1 MAKTSKSPKRIL
13 QVAHAL
19 GKQRLRTYSH
29 KFSPKKFTLPQL
41 FACLVLK
48 EFMRLDYRKLST
60 LLKDAPS
67 LAGVIELEKI
77 PHFSTFQKAA
87 ARLLVSRRA
96 QRLLD
101 ETIQAA
107 TDHRVM
113 RKNVA
118 LAAIDGTGFES
129 RHISAYFVRRR
140 NRTCKEGYQTTTYT
154 RFPSANLLCDCDSHL
169 VLAMVTG
176 RRPGPDD
183 PYFQPTLKQAAS
195 RANIETLLA
204 DAGYDSEAAHVFARE
219 QYGTRT
225 IIPATRGR
233 PTKKRLRGYWRNRMK
248 TRFNK
253 IKYGQRWQVETVNS
267 MIKRSMGSALRAR
280 NYWSQSREIAMKVL
294 THNVMILRRR

>member
-77 PHFSTFQKAA
+77 SHFSTFQKAA

-169 VLAMVTG
+169 VLAMVTV
-176 RRPGPDD
+176 PMT
-183 PYFQPTLKQAAS
+183 PTS
-195 RANIETLLA
+195 
-204 DAGYDSEAAHVFARE
+204 S
-219 QYGTRT
+219 
-225 IIPATRGR
+225 
-233 PTKKRLRGYWRNRMK
+233 
-248 TRFNK
+248 
-253 IKYGQRWQVETVNS
+253 QR
-267 MIKRSMGSALRAR
+267 
-280 NYWSQSREIAMKVL
+280 
-294 THNVMILRRR
+294 

>member
-1 MAKTSKSPKRIL
+1 MRQSPR
-13 QVAHAL
+13 
-19 GKQRLRTYSH
+19 
-29 KFSPKKFTLPQL
+29 
-41 FACLVLK
+41 
-48 EFMRLDYRKLST
+48 
-60 LLKDAPS
+60 
-67 LAGVIELEKI
+67 
-77 PHFSTFQKAA
+77 
-87 ARLLVSRRA
+87 ARHG
-96 QRLLD
+96 D
-101 ETIQAA
+101 
-107 TDHRVM
+107 
-113 RKNVA
+113 
-118 LAAIDGTGFES
+118 
-129 RHISAYFVRRR
+129 
-140 NRTCKEGYQTTTYT
+140 
-154 RFPSANLLCDCDSHL
+154 
-169 VLAMVTG
+169 
-176 RRPGPDD
+176 GPDD

-204 DAGYDSEAAHVFARE
+204 DAGYDSEAAHVFTRE